1 MAARTVRLQSVEIT
15 GFRAFGGTHRFDLSA
30 DVVVVHGPNG
40 SGKTSMLDA
49 VLWAITGAVARLGD
63 AADIV
68 SEYSDFGEAHVKL
81 VLVAPDGVEVRISR
95 RQERGAKH
103 SPVTVETADER
114 HSGSIAESRLMEMLW
129 PEGLSS
135 EDPAKSLAR
144 SFTRAVYLQQDQV
157 RSFIQDEDEKGRFDI
172 VGEIVGMGRVGELIR
187 KLEGS
192 RKAWTTATNQ
202 FSQRELEPLVQ
213 RRSSLLTAI
222 ADARAGAPD
231 PALDARWSAWQSA
244 TSAAL
249 GVAQPEGTRRQILEA
264 TLSHLSNAT
273 VAVELRRTRLG
284 ELKSLIAA
292 LPENVAG
299 IEEAEERVRRAD
311 ALTAECEAQLA
322 AANERAAVVRQQLV
336 ELASERDSLAAMARL
351 AMDHLADECPVCQQP
366 HDVSAT
372 EAHLRSLVA
381 AASAPLAEPDTG
393 VPEASQ
399 ALRDAEAER
408 SRARAELN
416 GLQRARQDRAARI
429 DQIRGSAESL
439 GLAADPSDASLDVDG
454 VVAQLEGEIDAVAAL
469 RREGEQL
476 SAAIA
481 VLDEGRRADELAG
494 QLPGVEADIA
504 EKEALIALRED
515 AGEDAKLLH
524 ESLRDLSE
532 SLVASELAA
541 IEPLLQRI
549 YASVDPHPTFR
560 AVKFLSD
567 THRGRGRLWTSVED
581 ETNEKSVSNP
591 NTVLSSSQLNV
602 LAVVTFMA
610 MNLSAHTLPLQVA
623 ALDDPLQS
631 LDNVNLLGLADLL
644 RRTRQAR
651 QVVLSTH
658 DDRLVGLLER
668 KLRPVG
674 PTQRTTI
681 IHMDGWQ
688 PAGPVVTVRDLPVDN
703 GERRL
708 LRSVS

>member
-1 MAARTVRLQSVEIT
+1 MRLQSLEIT
-15 GFRAFGGTHRFDLSA
+15 GFRAFGGTQHFDLSA

-49 VLWAITGAVARLGD
+49 VLWAITGAVARLGEG
-63 AADIV
+63 ADVV

-81 VLVAPDGVEVRISR
+81 VLAAPDGTEIRIAR
-95 RQERGAKH
+95 RQERGVNHA
-103 SPVTVETADER
+103 PVTLETATER
-114 HSGSIAESRLMEMLW
+114 HSGAVAESRLMELLW
-129 PEGLSS
+129 PEGASA

-157 RSFIQDEDEKGRFDI
+157 RSFIQDEDEKGRFEI
-172 VGEIVGMGRVGELIR
+172 VGEIVGMGRVGELVR

-192 RKAWTTATNQ
+192 RRAWSTATNQ
-202 FSQRELEPLVQ
+202 LSQRDLAPLVQ
-213 RRSSLLTAI
+213 RRASLLASI
-222 ADARAGAPD
+222 ADAQAGNPD
-231 PALDARWSAWQSA
+231 PALDDRWAAWLNTASAQ
-244 TSAAL
+244 L
-249 GVAQPEGTRRQILEA
+249 GLDPSDGPRRQILET
-264 TLSHLSNAT
+264 TLSKLNAAT
-273 VAVELRRTRLG
+273 VAAELRRNRLR
-284 ELKSLIAA
+284 ELQSSIAG
-292 LPENVAG
+292 LPEPVDG
-299 IEEAEERVRRAD
+299 IEAAEDQVRSAD
-311 ALTAECEAQLA
+311 ALTNQSEAELA
-322 AANERAAVVRQQLV
+322 AVTERAAAVRQQMV
-336 ELASERDSLAAMARL
+336 ELVGERDSLAAMARL
-351 AMDHLADECPVCQQP
+351 ALDHLTADCPVCQQP
-366 HDVSAT
+366 HDIST
-372 EAHLRSLVA
+372 TQAHLRVLVDAATTPLTEPESGVA
-381 AASAPLAEPDTG
+381 A
-393 VPEASQ
+393 ASQ
-399 ALRDAEAER
+399 ALRDAESER

-416 GLQRARQDRAARI
+416 RLQRAQQDRVARI
-429 DQIRGSAESL
+429 EQVTAAAEAL
-439 GLAADPSDASLDVDG
+439 GLAQATDTAAAADAAI
-454 VVAQLEGEIDAVAAL
+454 AQLEAELESTAVL
-469 RREGEQL
+469 RREGELL
-476 SAAIA
+476 SAGIA
-481 VLDEGRRADELAG
+481 LLDEGRRASELSA
-494 QLPGVEADIA
+494 QLPALEADIA
-504 EKEALIALRED
+504 EKEALVSLRET
-515 AGEDAKLLH
+515 ASEDAKHLH
-524 ESLRDLSE
+524 ESLRGLSE
-532 SLVASELAA
+532 SLVATELAA

-567 THRGRGRLWTSVED
+567 TFRGRGRLWTSVED
-581 ETNEKSVSNP
+581 ETNEKSVSDP

-610 MNLSAHTLPLQVA
+610 MNLSAQALPLQVA

-674 PTQRTTI
+674 SSQRTTI

-688 PAGPVVTVRDLPVDN
+688 PSGPVVAVRDLPVDS